1 MRGKR
6 EKENQ
11 EGNEVLKFI
20 RNIIIT
26 IIFAIF
32 IAFIINIAPN
42 YVLDTT
48 DKTSLVIN
56 YNNVTKS
63 LKSDVYLDE
72 NKNIYVSMEDID
84 NFFDGTIYY
93 DEQYDQIITTSSN
106 KIAVL
111 PIDNNKIVVN
121 GENKNISVPAEVK
134 NVDGEDKY
142 YLPISEL
149 DDIYNIGINYIEETN
164 VVTIE
169 SLDRECRVANTTK
182 DSNIK
187 YLPTPLSRTIDK
199 IENGGTLTLVPEEG
213 QAQEDEYQKVMTDTG
228 LIGYVKED
236 ILTNEKITREKE
248 EEKKNE
254 ENISLVWEYFS
265 EFGRAPDMTGKTLE
279 GVNVVSPTFFELER
293 LGKGELKEN
302 VGVAGEAYINWAK
315 ENNYEVW
322 ALVSNSSLQD
332 TTSEILND
340 YKLREKL
347 INNILDVALEYDF
360 EGINLDF
367 ENMKQED
374 RDLYSRLVI
383 ELAPR
388 LREKGIILSVDVTAP
403 DGSANWSLCYDRRTL
418 GKVADYLV
426 FMAYDQYG
434 VSSETPGT
442 TAGYDWV
449 ESSLMKFLDEDREN
463 VDPDKIILA
472 VPFYTRLWREENGT
486 TKSGVLSIKYL
497 DEVVPEYAERV
508 WDDELKQY
516 YSKYEEDG
524 ITYELWIED
533 ERSLIEKLSLIEKYD
548 LAGAAYWRRGM
559 ENEDI
564 WSTISEIVM
573 K

>member
-1 MRGKR
+1 
-6 EKENQ
+6 
-11 EGNEVLKFI
+11 
-20 RNIIIT
+20 
-26 IIFAIF
+26 
-32 IAFIINIAPN
+32 
-42 YVLDTT
+42 
-48 DKTSLVIN
+48 
-56 YNNVTKS
+56 
-63 LKSDVYLDE
+63 
-72 NKNIYVSMEDID
+72 
-84 NFFDGTIYY
+84 
-93 DEQYDQIITTSSN
+93 
-106 KIAVL
+106 
-111 PIDNNKIVVN
+111 
-121 GENKNISVPAEVK
+121 
-134 NVDGEDKY
+134 
-142 YLPISEL
+142 
-149 DDIYNIGINYIEETN
+149 
-164 VVTIE
+164 
-169 SLDRECRVANTTK
+169 
-182 DSNIK
+182 
-187 YLPTPLSRTIDK
+187 
-199 IENGGTLTLVPEEG
+199 
-213 QAQEDEYQKVMTDTG
+213 
-228 LIGYVKED
+228 
-236 ILTNEKITREKE
+236 
-248 EEKKNE
+248 
-254 ENISLVWEYFS
+254 
-265 EFGRAPDMTGKTLE
+265 
-279 GVNVVSPTFFELER
+279 
-293 LGKGELKEN
+293 
-302 VGVAGEAYINWAK
+302 
-315 ENNYEVW
+315 
-322 ALVSNSSLQD
+322 
-332 TTSEILND
+332 
-340 YKLREKL
+340 
-347 INNILDVALEYDF
+347 
-360 EGINLDF
+360 
-367 ENMKQED
+367 MKQED

-533 ERSLIEKLSLIEKYD
+533 ERSLTEKLSLIEKYD